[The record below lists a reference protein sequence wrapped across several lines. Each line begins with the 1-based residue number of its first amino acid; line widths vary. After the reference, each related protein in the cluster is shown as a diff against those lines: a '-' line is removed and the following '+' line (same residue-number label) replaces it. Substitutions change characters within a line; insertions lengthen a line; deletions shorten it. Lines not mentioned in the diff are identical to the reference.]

1 MLEQNEWEK
10 VKGLSDKELGDRIS
24 VAVKALGGGKGNLTL
39 SEKDMEKIKNAV
51 RGMDLAD
58 INSLMGKIDPIKAE
72 KIKEKMTE
80 NG

>member
-1 MLEQNEWEK
+1 MLEHNEWEK

-72 KIKEKMTE
+72 KIKKKMTE

>member
-24 VAVKALGGGKGNLTL
+24 IAVKALGGGKDNLTL

-72 KIKEKMTE
+72 KIKKTMTE
-80 NG
+80 ND

>member
-1 MLEQNEWEK
+1 MLEHNEWEK

-72 KIKEKMTE
+72 KIKKTMTE
-80 NG
+80 ND

>member
-1 MLEQNEWEK
+1 MLEYNEWEK

-24 VAVKALGGGKGNLTL
+24 IAVKALGGGKGNLTL

-72 KIKEKMTE
+72 KIKKTMTE

>member
-10 VKGLSDKELGDRIS
+10 VKGLSNKELGDRIS
-24 VAVKALGGGKGNLTL
+24 IAVKALGEGKGNLTL

-72 KIKEKMTE
+72 KIKKTMTE

>member
-24 VAVKALGGGKGNLTL
+24 IAVKALGGGKDNLTL

-72 KIKEKMTE
+72 KIKKTMTE

>member
-1 MLEQNEWEK
+1 MLEHNEWEK

-24 VAVKALGGGKGNLTL
+24 IAVKALGVGKGNLSL

-72 KIKEKMTE
+72 KIKKTMTE

>member
-24 VAVKALGGGKGNLTL
+24 IAVKALGGGKGNLTL

-72 KIKEKMTE
+72 KIKKTMTE

>member
-1 MLEQNEWEK
+1 MLEHNEWEK

-24 VAVKALGGGKGNLTL
+24 IAVKALGGGKGNLTL

>member
-72 KIKEKMTE
+72 KIKKTMTE
-80 NG
+80 ND

>member
-1 MLEQNEWEK
+1 MLEHNEWEK

-24 VAVKALGGGKGNLTL
+24 IAVKALGGGKGNLTL

-58 INSLMGKIDPIKAE
+58 INSLM
-72 KIKEKMTE
+72 
-80 NG
+80 

>member
-1 MLEQNEWEK
+1 MLEHNEWEK

>member
-72 KIKEKMTE
+72 KIKKKMTE

>member
-1 MLEQNEWEK
+1 MLEHNEWEK

-24 VAVKALGGGKGNLTL
+24 IAVKALGGGKGNRTL
-39 SEKDMEKIKNAV
+39 SEKDMDKIKNAV

-72 KIKEKMTE
+72 KIKKTMTE

>member
-24 VAVKALGGGKGNLTL
+24 IAVKALGEGKGNLTL

-72 KIKEKMTE
+72 KIKKTMTE

>member
-1 MLEQNEWEK
+1 MLKHNEWEK

-24 VAVKALGGGKGNLTL
+24 IAVKALGEGKGNLTL

-72 KIKEKMTE
+72 KIKKTMTE

>member
-1 MLEQNEWEK
+1 MLEHNEWEK

-24 VAVKALGGGKGNLTL
+24 IAVKALGGGKGNLTL

-58 INSLMGKIDPIKAE
+58 INSLRGKIDPIKAE
-72 KIKEKMTE
+72 KIKKTMTE

>member
-10 VKGLSDKELGDRIS
+10 VKGLSDKELGDLIS
-24 VAVKALGGGKGNLTL
+24 IEVKALGEGKGNLTL
-39 SEKDMEKIKNAV
+39 SDKDMEKIKNAV

-72 KIKEKMTE
+72 KIKKTMTE

>member
-24 VAVKALGGGKGNLTL
+24 IAVKALGGGKGNLTL

-72 KIKEKMTE
+72 KIKKTMTE
-80 NG
+80 ND

>member
-24 VAVKALGGGKGNLTL
+24 IAVKALGGGKGDLTL

-72 KIKEKMTE
+72 KIKKTMTE

>member
-24 VAVKALGGGKGNLTL
+24 IAVKAIGEGKGNLTL

-72 KIKEKMTE
+72 KIKKTMTE

>member
-72 KIKEKMTE
+72 KIKKTMTE